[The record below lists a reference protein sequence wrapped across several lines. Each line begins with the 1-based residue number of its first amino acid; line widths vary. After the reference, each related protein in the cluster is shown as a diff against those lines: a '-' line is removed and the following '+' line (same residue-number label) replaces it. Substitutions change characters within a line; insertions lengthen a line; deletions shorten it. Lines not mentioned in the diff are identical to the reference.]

1 MIHALGI
8 HVLRHDIVH
17 PSTRTFA
24 GTGEIVGVED
34 TDQFAVCTGH
44 LEYFY
49 LGVIY
54 WHILQRLELQAIQFG
69 SHAERAFAHIAQFEV
84 RLDLFLVQCIF
95 GFAQFLGIVPP
106 IPWLQFLARQVSVQ
120 HFLQFCS
127 LTLGSSQRGNP
138 HGLQESVHRL
148 MILRHAVLQDIV
160 GRIVVAEQVGTLDT
174 QLHLTDNNGFVVVLI
189 VVVGTSGI
197 IHQQLL
203 AQFAVLA
210 VLQYGRE
217 RCTLGCEQPLAR
229 MSGSRSLFCSRSL
242 GAFRQTFQFFFVG
255 YETPAAV
262 CLGYNVS
269 AELQREQSQFLVN
282 LLQAFFLVCRQVGTI
297 VHKAPVGLSQ
307 QSHLL
312 GCQIKLLTLVINR
325 FYACKQCIV
334 QHEVRM
340 QF

>member
-1 MIHALGI
+1 MINALGI

-24 GTGEIVGVED
+24 GTREIVGVED

-54 WHILQRLELQAIQFG
+54 RHILQRLELQAIQFG
-69 SHAERAFAHIAQFEV
+69 SHAERAFAYIAQFEV

-106 IPWLQFLARQVSVQ
+106 IPGLQFLARQVSVQ

-127 LTLGSSQRGNP
+127 LTLGSSQRGSP

-160 GRIVVAEQVGTLDT
+160 GRIVVAEEFGFLDAKF
-174 QLHLTDNNGFVVVLI
+174 HLADNHGFVVVLI

-242 GAFRQTFQFFFVG
+242 GALGQPLQLVFIRHKALATIR
-255 YETPAAV
+255 
-262 CLGYNVS
+262 LGYNVS
-269 AELQREQSQFLVN
+269 AELQ
-282 LLQAFFLVCRQVGTI
+282 
-297 VHKAPVGLSQ
+297 
-307 QSHLL
+307 
-312 GCQIKLLTLVINR
+312 
-325 FYACKQCIV
+325 
-334 QHEVRM
+334 
-340 QF
+340 